1 VDGDTKEAF
10 RMRTTVFI
18 AIAALAAALLV
29 AAPAFAGNDHDR
41 EVIRTGSCSAGSD
54 WKLKAKLDD
63 GRLEVEF
70 EVDQNLIG
78 RRWRVTLVQNGQT
91 VFSGIRRTLA
101 PSGSFEARRFLANR
115 SGSDRIV
122 GRARALAGGET
133 CRGALSF

>member
-1 VDGDTKEAF
+1 
-10 RMRTTVFI
+10 MRKTIFI
-18 AIAALAAALLV
+18 ALAGLAVALVAAAPAALA
-29 AAPAFAGNDHDR
+29 GNDRDR

-70 EVDQNLIG
+70 EVDQNRVG
-78 RRWRVTLVQNGQT
+78 RRWRVTLVQNGRT

-115 SGSDRIV
+115 PGADRT
-122 GRARALAGGET
+122 GGET
-133 CRGALSF
+133 CRGALTF

>member
-1 VDGDTKEAF
+1 
-10 RMRTTVFI
+10 MRKTIFI
-18 AIAALAAALLV
+18 ALAGLAVALVAAAPAALA
-29 AAPAFAGNDHDR
+29 GNDRDR

-70 EVDQNLIG
+70 EVDQNRVG
-78 RRWRVTLVQNGQT
+78 RRWRVTLVQNGRT

-115 SGSDRIV
+115 PGADRIV

>member
-1 VDGDTKEAF
+1 
-10 RMRTTVFI
+10 MRKTIFI
-18 AIAALAAALLV
+18 ALAGLAVALVAAAPAALA
-29 AAPAFAGNDHDR
+29 GNDRDR
-41 EVIRTGSCSAGSD
+41 EVIRTGACSAGSD

-70 EVDQNLIG
+70 EVDQNRVG
-78 RRWRVTLVQNGQT
+78 RRWRVTLVQNGRT

-115 SGSDRIV
+115 PGADRIV